1 MRCALRTKQQSPSGE
16 AEYYAIVKGSSV
28 GIGITA
34 LAEDM
39 GVTLEK
45 PIEVRTDASAAVG
58 IANRIGAGKVRHI
71 EVNQLWVQE
80 KVATGKIRI
89 KKVWTESNLADALTK
104 PVNAEIIAT
113 HLAGVSCE
121 ARVDRHP
128 AAPKIESDGG
138 DEAMQP
144 DEVACDDSLGE

>member
-1 MRCALRTKQQSPSGE
+1 M
-16 AEYYAIVKGSSV
+16 
-28 GIGITA
+28 
-34 LAEDM
+34 
-39 GVTLEK
+39 
-45 PIEVRTDASAAVG
+45 
-58 IANRIGAGKVRHI
+58 
-71 EVNQLWVQE
+71 QE

-89 KKVWTESNLADALTK
+89 TKVSTESNLADALTK

-128 AAPKIESDGG
+128 AAPKIESDDG

-144 DEVACDDSLGE
+144 DEVACNDSPGE